1 MKVYN
6 FTKQFLAGGLGLD
19 GPAGGALV
27 DEENNGQEPL
37 IGEGNEQADN
47 LSFIAGTILAIEG
60 DRLKKLVFRVTQGK
74 AACYFSQ
81 FTQDGVERLAY
92 IVMYSNNAQDRLRV

>member
-6 FTKQFLAGGLGLD
+6 FTQQFLAGGLGLD
-19 GPAGGALV
+19 GPPGGALV

-37 IGEGNEQADN
+37 IGEANEQADN

-74 AACYFSQ
+74 AACYFS
-81 FTQDGVERLAY
+81 
-92 IVMYSNNAQDRLRV
+92 